1 MELTKFRSQFIVA
14 LEQMSL
20 HLRENSL
27 TLLDKSVAGT
37 RRFGEALRVSK
48 IRLQK
53 LLALSH
59 DAAVSTKAK
68 IVSQVSLEL
77 GRVAM
82 DLQQAENMLVRL
94 RRNVADKPRRLRE
107 GLRARENDLRKLL
120 VSSPDAIVV
129 TNVDRGFLAANPKAL
144 DLFGVSEANMR
155 KFTVDIF
162 LSCGRVS
169 EFVTGI
175 TVSPFRKRNARCGKC
190 EVRRLDGS
198 LRVAE
203 YQFFANFAPSRHV
216 YRFRN
221 VVATNQYAPPTLRI
235 RVPTR
240 SAKQI

>member
-1 MELTKFRSQFIVA
+1 
-14 LEQMSL
+14 MSL
-20 HLRENSL
+20 HLREKSL
-27 TLLDKSVAGT
+27 TLLDKSVAGS
-37 RRFGEALRVSK
+37 RRFEEALGASK
-48 IRLQK
+48 TRLQK
-53 LLALSH
+53 LLALSR
-59 DAAVSTKAK
+59 DAAISTKAK
-68 IVSQVSLEL
+68 IVRQVSLEL
-77 GRVAM
+77 AGVAA
-82 DLQQAENMLVRL
+82 DLQRAENALVRL
-94 RRNVADKPRRLRE
+94 RKNVADKPRRLQE

-120 VSSPDAIVV
+120 VSSPDAIIV
-129 TNVDRGFLAANPKAL
+129 TNVDRGFVDANPKAL

-221 VVATNQYAPPTLRI
+221 VVERNQYVPPTLRI

-240 SAKQI
+240 SARQINK